1 MIARGKIRLAKH
13 NYWAFDLF
21 RVSENEL
28 KQFGMRVIS
37 LLTLIQKDLEKNKEV
52 AEAVELPVDWIA
64 TQDVLRTVAEDLML
78 SVSVD
83 EAMHRLQRDRKA
95 ALTFVLVA
103 RKLTP
108 ENARKLIRLAA
119 AKAPADFS
127 TLPLSPL
134 ATFLIEICDS
144 LVLTKPD

>member
-1 MIARGKIRLAKH
+1 MH
-13 NYWAFDLF
+13 
-21 RVSENEL
+21 
-28 KQFGMRVIS
+28 VIS
-37 LLTLIQKDLEKNKEV
+37 LLKLIQKDLEKNKEV
-52 AEAVELPVDWIA
+52 AEAVELPVDWLA
-64 TQDVLRTVAEDLML
+64 TQAILRTVAEDLML
-78 SVSVD
+78 CASVD

-134 ATFLIEICDS
+134 ASFLIEICDS